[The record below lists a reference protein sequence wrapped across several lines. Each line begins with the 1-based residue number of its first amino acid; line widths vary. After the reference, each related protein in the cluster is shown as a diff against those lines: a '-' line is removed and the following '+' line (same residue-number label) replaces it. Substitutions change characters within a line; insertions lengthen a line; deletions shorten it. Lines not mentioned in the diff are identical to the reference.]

1 MSNKAARSHT
11 HTSNR
16 AKARATIERK
26 DVFKSVLENPFRIQW
41 PSIPSNAQN
50 LFLATLVTTVER
62 VVRNG
67 SRKSSKTC
75 ARKALSRSENADSVE
90 VTDPSPD
97 SMVCSKTSACS
108 VGSAP
113 VPSPA
118 VSTLAPSSGH
128 MTIGI
133 NEVTRRLESQLK
145 SVRHLVTLTTTSHT
159 NPIFPD
165 TSPIAAVFVCR
176 ADVNP
181 PILLDHIPHL
191 VAGCNSTHPG
201 SNPLGTRPP
210 LKLIVLPKG
219 SESALAQALGLRRA
233 AVIAVH
239 EDAPCLPIF
248 RDMLQSVPVISAPW
262 LVPPVQ
268 PNSSKCLIP
277 THIKQLR
284 TTAPKDM
291 KSAKEHRAKAR
302 VAAKKNGAKP
312 RPKKYVLTTARPE
325 AQARDT

>member
-1 MSNKAARSHT
+1 M
-11 HTSNR
+11 SNR

-26 DVFKSVLENPFRIQW
+26 DVSKSVLENPFRIQW

-50 LFLATLVTTVER
+50 LFLATLVTTVES
-62 VVRNG
+62 VVRSE
-67 SRKSSKTC
+67 SRKYFKVY
-75 ARKALSRSENADSVE
+75 ARKDLPQSEIADSVE
-90 VTDPSPD
+90 GTNPSPD
-97 SMVCSKTSACS
+97 STVCSKTSACS
-108 VGSAP
+108 V
-113 VPSPA
+113 
-118 VSTLAPSSGH
+118 LSSGH
-128 MTIGI
+128 TTIGI

-145 SVRHLVTLTTTSHT
+145 SVRHSVTLTTTSHA
-159 NPIFPD
+159 NPTLPD
-165 TSPIAAVFVCR
+165 ISPIAAVFVCR

-181 PILLDHIPHL
+181 PILLNHIPHL
-191 VAGCNSTHPG
+191 VAGCNSTRPG
-201 SNPLGTRPP
+201 SDPLGTRQPV
-210 LKLIVLPKG
+210 KLIVLPKG

-239 EDAPCLPIF
+239 EDAPYLPTF

-268 PNSSKCLIP
+268 PNSPKCLIP

-291 KSAKEHRAKAR
+291 KSAKEQRAKAR

-312 RPKKYVLTTARPE
+312 KPKKCLLTTARPD
-325 AQARDT
+325 A

>member
-1 MSNKAARSHT
+1 MSDKAARSYT
-11 HTSNR
+11 HASNR
-16 AKARATIERK
+16 AKARATTERK
-26 DVFKSVLENPFRIQW
+26 DVYKSVLENPFRIQW

-50 LFLATLVTTVER
+50 LFLATLVTTLESAAR
-62 VVRNG
+62 SG
-67 SRKSSKTC
+67 SRKSFKAF
-75 ARKALSRSENADSVE
+75 ARKALPRSEIADSVE
-90 VTDPSPD
+90 GTNPSLD
-97 SMVCSKTSACS
+97 SIVCSKPSACAVDS
-108 VGSAP
+108 TP
-113 VPSPA
+113 LPSLA
-118 VSTLAPSSGH
+118 VSKLALSGH

-145 SVRHLVTLTTTSHT
+145 SVRHSVTLTTTSHA
-159 NPIFPD
+159 NPVVPD
-165 TSPIAAVFVCR
+165 ISPISAVFVCR

-191 VAGCNSTHPG
+191 VAGCNSTRPG
-201 SNPLGTRPP
+201 SNPLEARQP

-239 EDAPCLPIF
+239 DDAPYLPVF

-268 PNSSKCLIP
+268 PNSPKCLVP

-291 KSAKEHRAKAR
+291 KSAKEQRAKAR
-302 VAAKKNGAKP
+302 VAAKKKGVKP
-312 RPKKYVLTTARPE
+312 KPKKCLLTTAKPD
-325 AQARDT
+325 A